1 MTLTASFSVYTY
13 TTGRQLLDTFSM
25 TASSWSDQDLPLQY
39 AFGYTSAR
47 GLLVMQPMSQTA
59 FISAPLPAGQ
69 DTNGFNITC
78 QAQVFD
84 SYLAYS
90 RINATVTVTKVALK
104 SSALL
109 SLGNK
114 LSLIIYAY
122 SACLISQ

>member
-1 MTLTASFSVYTY
+1 MA
-13 TTGRQLLDTFSM
+13 
-25 TASSWSDQDLPLQY
+25 ASSWTDQDLPLQY
-39 AFGYTSAR
+39 AFGYTSAT

-59 FISAPLPAGQ
+59 FTFAPLPTGQ

-104 SSALL
+104 SSALF
-109 SLGNK
+109 SLGNN
-114 LSLIIYAY
+114 LHCRQYSLA
-122 SACLISQ
+122 ALLL